1 MRMKGMSRL
10 DNNNIDY
17 KHKLLDTG
25 IFKFQSNSRYTSQCP
40 FCNDNKK
47 HMYVLIDLNS
57 DMPVLYNCFKC
68 NAKGK
73 MNTEFLKYFGIEDIT
88 IPRSKF
94 KKKIEPNKASS
105 TLSVSVDDTDTI
117 TDVCNYIKDRVG
129 QYPSLTD
136 LQYFQYVGK
145 PFDYSKE
152 YLGNDKD
159 SKVFNNRYWFRMTNG
174 NIIGRYNS
182 DDTSYRWLKYKSK
195 YVNDDKGLYT
205 LKIPFDLHQT
215 INVYIAEGVMDII
228 GLYYNYI
235 HDNNVYIA
243 TMGKNYTN
251 GIHHL
256 VDMGIFGDNVN
267 IKIFKDPD
275 VRLDKIYIDR
285 NLKGLFGKVDIYHNI
300 TGKDYGVLPDE
311 LEIQKCIK

>member
-1 MRMKGMSRL
+1 MKGMSQL

-68 NAKGK
+68 NSKGK
-73 MNTEFLKYFGIEDIT
+73 MNSEFLKYFGIEDIT

-105 TLSVSVDDTDTI
+105 LPIIISVDEDDDI
-117 TDVCNYIKDRVG
+117 SGVVNYIKSKVG
-129 QYPSLTD
+129 HYPSLTE

-145 PFDYSKE
+145 PITYSKD
-152 YLGNDKD
+152 YLGNISDDKC
-159 SKVFNNRYWFRMTNG
+159 FNNRYWFRMTNG
-174 NIIGRYNS
+174 NIIGRYHN
-182 DDTSYRWLKYKSK
+182 DKTEYRWFKYKSA
-195 YVNDDKGLYT
+195 YVNNDKGLYT

-215 INVYIAEGVMDII
+215 INVYIAEGVMDVI
-228 GLYYNYI
+228 GLYYNYT
-235 HDNNVYIA
+235 HDNNIYIA
-243 TMGKNYTN
+243 TMGKNYVN
-251 GIHHL
+251 GIQYL
-256 VDMGIFGDNVN
+256 IDMGIFGDNVN

-275 VRLDKIYIDR
+275 VQLKNIYIDNNMR
-285 NLKGLFGKVDIYHNI
+285 GLFGKIDIYQNI
-300 TGKDYGVLPDE
+300 LDKDYGVLPDE